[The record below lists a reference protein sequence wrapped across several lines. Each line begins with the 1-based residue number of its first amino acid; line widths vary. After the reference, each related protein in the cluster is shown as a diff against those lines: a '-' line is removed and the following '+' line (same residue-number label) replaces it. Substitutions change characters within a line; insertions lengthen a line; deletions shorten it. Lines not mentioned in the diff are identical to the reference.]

1 MSHYSIVR
9 SAAVSHRCQLAL
21 GKSLPDSSLGSVTAL
36 LVHDLDLT
44 AAAGSLPVALKT
56 CRCLFHAVYKRSL
69 SMLCSLAPCRVLT
82 AVILLTEGVV
92 VYHCCCSYYAS
103 QQREIL
109 GTLTV
114 EELYK
119 DRAAFS
125 ERVREHVFADISAI
139 GFVLVSSYQYCYC
152 YHYSFCAD
160 YSASWLMRM
169 HAVCTFVLVCCST
182 SVTTWYYCYSQL

>member
-1 MSHYSIVR
+1 V
-9 SAAVSHRCQLAL
+9 
-21 GKSLPDSSLGSVTAL
+21 LP
-36 LVHDLDLT
+36 
-44 AAAGSLPVALKT
+44 
-56 CRCLFHAVYKRSL
+56 
-69 SMLCSLAPCRVLT
+69 

-92 VYHCCCSYYAS
+92 VDRCCCSYYAA

-139 GFVLVSSYQYCYC
+139 GFVLVSYC
-152 YHYSFCAD
+152 
-160 YSASWLMRM
+160 LL
-169 HAVCTFVLVCCST
+169 VLLIS
-182 SVTTWYYCYSQL
+182 S